1 MQSLLRYNR
10 IDYTTA
16 ASCAT
21 LAASEPGLL
30 ERGQYKRIREARYPL
45 LFSPPKSSTHH
56 IQFFPF
62 RKNKPATDDGS
73 LARPLNLNNSIV
85 TKHAPTTTGS
95 APSPV
100 LLVQP
105 SPCFPPTRTVET
117 ANRIVPSLG
126 CSGSPPRSQSSL
138 FRDGSGANR

>member
-1 MQSLLRYNR
+1 MQSFLRYNR

-30 ERGQYKRIREARYPL
+30 ERGQYKRIHEARNPL
-45 LFSPPKSSTHH
+45 LFSPSKSSTHR
-56 IQFFPF
+56 IQLFFFPQKQASN
-62 RKNKPATDDGS
+62 RRRVACSTPQPQQLHSHKTRSHDNRLGS
-73 LARPLNLNNSIV
+73 IHCPSRPSITV
-85 TKHAPTTTGS
+85 
-95 APSPV
+95 
-100 LLVQP
+100 
-105 SPCFPPTRTVET
+105 FPPTRTVET

-138 FRDGSGANR
+138 FRDGRGANR